1 MFYFAWN
8 SRQDISVTE
17 VSAGGLDN
25 RGSIFSIM
33 WIPGAFC
40 RGQCVDSD
48 TNSSFSA
55 RDWLTETEHRCVLC
69 FDDDP

>member
-17 VSAGGLDN
+17 VASGGLDN

-33 WIPGAFC
+33 WILGAFC
-40 RGQCVDSD
+40 LGQRVDPG
-48 TNSSFSA
+48 TNSFFSA
-55 RDWLTETEHRCVLC
+55 RDWLTETALGCVLC
-69 FDDDP
+69 FDDDL